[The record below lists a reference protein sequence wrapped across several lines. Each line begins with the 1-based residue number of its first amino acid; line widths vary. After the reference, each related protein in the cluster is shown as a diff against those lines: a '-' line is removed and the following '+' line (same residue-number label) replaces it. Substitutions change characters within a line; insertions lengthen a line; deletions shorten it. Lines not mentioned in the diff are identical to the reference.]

1 MISKGIFSRGF
12 IVLSIAC
19 LLGGCSSSRYMY
31 TIVGGE
37 YDEKKDVTDYFVL
50 PLGQVALPGKWKKTS
65 YNQTSRQQFFKN
77 QDSISVAIAFG
88 LVNKFEFNGD
98 GSLKG
103 FDFVEAFYKWDAD
116 YFESQ
121 GIKSQILESDKTK
134 NYMIYR
140 LYGKYNDENI
150 DNYYIVR
157 AKDNGSYSSYGLNNA
172 DKWTENEK
180 IKFLKNLL
188 LSSAE

>member
-19 LLGGCSSSRYMY
+19 LLGSCSSSRYMS

-50 PLGQVALPGKWKKTS
+50 PLGQVALPGKWEKTS
-65 YNQTSRQQFFKN
+65 YNQVSKQQFFEN

-103 FDFVEAFYKWDAD
+103 FDFVEAYYKWEAE
-116 YFESQ
+116 YQESF
-121 GIKSQILESDKTK
+121 GLKSQIFESDKTK

-140 LYGKYNDENI
+140 FYGKYND
-150 DNYYIVR
+150 DNVDTYYIVSANDGR
-157 AKDNGSYSSYGLNNA
+157 FSSYAIYRA
-172 DKWTENEK
+172 DKWSESEK
-180 IKFLKNLL
+180 IQFLKNLL
-188 LSSAE
+188 LPSVE